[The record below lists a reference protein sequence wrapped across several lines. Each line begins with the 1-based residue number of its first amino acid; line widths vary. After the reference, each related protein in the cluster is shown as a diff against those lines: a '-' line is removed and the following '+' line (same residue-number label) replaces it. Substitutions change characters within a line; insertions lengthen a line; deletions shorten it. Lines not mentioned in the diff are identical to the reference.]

1 MNRAA
6 EESGSFSGS
15 QRKNPQIPRTTGK
28 TVERVWQGCLHAHLH
43 WLESRQKPGIRQ
55 AAGSNG
61 INDENAG
68 LLHGLRGNVVLGIA
82 VREKYYSCAGRL
94 PTRI

>member
-15 QRKNPQIPRTTGK
+15 QRENPQIPRTTGK
-28 TVERVWQGCLHAHLH
+28 TVECVWQGCLYAHLH

-82 VREKYYSCAGRL
+82 VTEKYYSCAGRL